1 MYKRLNFFMNHLF
14 EKVGGVTLAKE
25 AHIHAQLNE
34 LSTYIPVIFKYQY
47 MICLV
52 AHSGQLRICELM
64 TKAPRI
70 QFKIK
75 TSI

>member
-34 LSTYIPVIFKYQY
+34 LSTYIPVILNTN
-47 MICLV
+47 I
-52 AHSGQLRICELM
+52 
-64 TKAPRI
+64 
-70 QFKIK
+70 
-75 TSI
+75 